1 MGIEIGMN
9 IRSLRKQNKM
19 SSKELAD
26 RIGLKSAQAI
36 LQYERGEREPSL
48 ETIKD
53 IANALEVSLSKL
65 LIPTNHKDLDMENYV
80 EIASFLKY
88 LGYKVEMGYTPLM
101 YQADEGEEPT
111 QDEIIIND
119 THLNVDQLEKLI
131 ERLKSDIDLFLSFNT
146 K

>member
-1 MGIEIGMN
+1 MLGTKIKEI
-9 IRSLRKQNKM
+9 RKQK
-19 SSKELAD
+19 KITQKALAD
-26 RIGLKSAQAI
+26 VLGIAEITIRK
-36 LQYERGEREPSL
+36 YESNEREPNL
-48 ETIKD
+48 EMLQK
-53 IANALEVSLSKL
+53 IATALEVSLSKL

-111 QDEIIIND
+111 QDEIIING
-119 THLNVDQLEKLI
+119 TRLNVDQLEKLI
-131 ERLKSDIDLFLSFNT
+131 ERLKSDIDLFLSFV